1 MLKLR
6 KSEQHKK
13 TKKKKKRERERE
25 KTIKM
30 EDQAIKP
37 NFDLTEFLEKKNIE
51 KMERRKLSVG
61 KIEGNFLILKHKN
74 YLLERSIKFA
84 G

>member
-1 MLKLR
+1 
-6 KSEQHKK
+6 
-13 TKKKKKRERERE
+13 
-25 KTIKM
+25 M